1 MKIKKGKN
9 FDIDDYFAQIL
20 VNSSISSSSPEWN
33 INTVDIQ
40 FKEAKP
46 RTPMRLYESLQ
57 YQLTTNQYDN
67 TLNQIISS
75 SNLNVNKSKEC
86 LINLREKVPFVLSP
100 IERLLNDEQKII
112 KIGPPIVLNAKIA
125 ENPEKLNVF
134 KKNCS

>member
-86 LINLREKVPFVLSP
+86 LINLRENVPFVLSP
-100 IERLLNDEQKII
+100 IERLLNDEQKIN

>member
-86 LINLREKVPFVLSP
+86 LINLREKVPTKC
-100 IERLLNDEQKII
+100 I
-112 KIGPPIVLNAKIA
+112 
-125 ENPEKLNVF
+125 
-134 KKNCS
+134 

>member
-100 IERLLNDEQKII
+100 IERLLNDEQKIN